1 MGNTFEADQ
10 LSMKLMSWKETC
22 AMEQRLTFVK
32 AIEEGDEYFAELC
45 RAYGISRK
53 TGYKWRKRYESGGA
67 PALAD
72 QSRAPHQQAHA
83 IPEQIAKAI
92 LGARG
97 DHRRWGPEKLR
108 AWLQRKQPEQHWP
121 SASTIG
127 EILKRAGL
135 TAKRGP
141 RLWVAPT
148 PGRLQPA
155 ETANAVWCA
164 DFKGYFHCQDGS
176 RCDPLT
182 VTDAYSRYLLRCQA
196 VDGLD
201 EKYARALFE
210 AAFREYG
217 LPNTIRTDNGAPF
230 ASVALAGLS
239 ALSVWWIKLG
249 IWPERIDP
257 GKPQQNGRHERIHR
271 TLREAT
277 AEPPSTTLSRQ
288 QRAFDEF
295 REEYNHERPHA
306 ALEMK
311 TPGEFY
317 QPSCR
322 NYPNRLRTPEYNG
335 DLLVRGVGSCGRI
348 HWSGE
353 RIFITKTLAHEPIG
367 LERVADG
374 IWKLWFGNYPI
385 GWMDERTMQVTDLNN
400 PPKRLPNTKTQ
411 AEQNLSKMEK
421 PNPEAA
427 SPPEAATEREMT

>member
-1 MGNTFEADQ
+1 MGNTLEANQ
-10 LSMKLMSWKETC
+10 LSKKLMSWKETC

-32 AIEEGDEYFAELC
+32 AIEEGVEFFAEQC

-53 TGYKWRKRYESGGA
+53 TGYKWRKRYALGGA

-72 QSRAPHQQAHA
+72 QSRAPHQQAQA
-83 IPEQIAKAI
+83 TSEPIVKAI
-92 LGARG
+92 LGARS
-97 DHRRWGPEKLR
+97 DHRRWGPEKRR
-108 AWLQRKQPEQHWP
+108 AWLQRRQPDQHWP
-121 SASTIG
+121 AASTIG

-135 TAKRGP
+135 TAKRGQ

-148 PGRLQPA
+148 PGRLHSAQA
-155 ETANAVWCA
+155 ANAVWCA
-164 DFKGYFHCQDGS
+164 DFKGYFHCQDGT

-217 LPNTIRTDNGAPF
+217 LPHTMRTDNGAPF

-257 GKPQQNGRHERIHR
+257 GKPQQNGRHERMHR
-271 TLREAT
+271 TLREST
-277 AEPPSTTLSRQ
+277 AAPPARTLSRQ
-288 QRAFDEF
+288 QRAFDQF
-295 REEYNHERPHA
+295 REEYNHDRPHE

-322 NYPNRLRTPEYNG
+322 NYPNRLPPPEYPSA
-335 DLLVRGVGSCGRI
+335 LLVRGVGSCGRI
-348 HWSGE
+348 RWSGE
-353 RIFITKTLAHEPIG
+353 RVFITKTLCHEPIG
-367 LERVADG
+367 LEGIADG

-385 GWMDERTMQVTDLNN
+385 GWMDERTLQATDLRN
-400 PPKRLPNTKTQ
+400 PPKRLLSTSSQAKQNPSNKERTKTDSDDRPEPVTQ
-411 AEQNLSKMEK
+411 KEK
-421 PNPEAA
+421 
-427 SPPEAATEREMT
+427 